1 MDPISKAQSA
11 QNSNPTA
18 RKVIGRPFPK
28 GKSGN
33 PGGRP
38 KKLHITKMYEK
49 LLSKP
54 HNRKEIMD
62 SLLKILTS
70 GRMAAV
76 LLAREMAERTEGK
89 VAQEVDVNVDA
100 EVHYSDA
107 VARIRER
114 KKKLESD

>member
-1 MDPISKAQSA
+1 MDPVSRA
-11 QNSNPTA
+11 QNSESTG
-18 RKVIGRPFPK
+18 RKKVVGRPFPK
-28 GKSGN
+28 GVSGN

-89 VAQEVDVNVDA
+89 VAQELDVYLDA
-100 EVHYSDA
+100 TIKYADT
-107 VARIRER
+107 VARIRAR
-114 KKKLESD
+114 KAKIESD